1 MKSSIVLIV
10 ITVFLMS
17 CEQRSEESIQV
28 ENTTLD
34 NGKYL
39 QIEKTN
45 KETTHIGLLTKHNY
59 GTTHSFKYKV
69 SLKEDEIDW
78 KGKKDQEPKH
88 IIFCKENIY
97 MRYLEKLYVPTQ
109 TIDTLTQD
117 TLYGSYF
124 EVKEFFLK
132 NIDERYLNNLFGT
145 QSWAEITFQEYDIAK
160 QKCREY
166 KIPNDEE
173 LVVGKIT
180 N

>member
-1 MKSSIVLIV
+1 MKSSIVFIMVAL
-10 ITVFLMS
+10 FLMS
-17 CEQRSEESIQV
+17 CEQRSEENIKV
-28 ENTTLD
+28 ENITLD

-39 QIEKTN
+39 EVEKTN
-45 KETTHIGLLTKHNY
+45 KETTHIGLITKHNY

-69 SLKEDEIDW
+69 NLKENETIW

-88 IIFCKENIY
+88 IIFCQDTIY
-97 MRYLEKLYVPTQ
+97 MHYLEKQFISTQ

-132 NIDERYLNNLFGT
+132 NIDERYLNNLLG
-145 QSWAEITFQEYDIAK
+145 QQNWKDMSIQEYNTLK
-160 QKCREY
+160 QKCKEY

-173 LVVGKIT
+173 LVVGKVE
-180 N
+180 